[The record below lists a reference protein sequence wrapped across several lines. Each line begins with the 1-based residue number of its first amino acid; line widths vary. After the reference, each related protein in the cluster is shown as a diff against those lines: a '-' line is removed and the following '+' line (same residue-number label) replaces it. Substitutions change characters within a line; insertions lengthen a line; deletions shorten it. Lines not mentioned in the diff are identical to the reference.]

1 MKNLIFIC
9 LLTLV
14 TIPSFAQT
22 NDSKAPKFKFDA
34 KEVDFGTIE
43 RDSEGIVSY
52 TFTNVGKSPLIIS
65 KVTGSC
71 GCTVPSTP
79 KEPIMPG
86 QKGEIKVKYD
96 THRVG
101 KISKS
106 ITIISNADRPSITVS
121 VRGLVKPK
129 SALSLLE
136 KKEKSMIQEK

>member
-1 MKNLIFIC
+1 MKNLILVC
-9 LLTLV
+9 LISLFAVPT
-14 TIPSFAQT
+14 FAQHT
-22 NDSKAPKFKFDA
+22 DPKAPKFRFDE

-52 TFTNVGKSPLIIS
+52 TFTNIGKSPLIIS

-106 ITIISNADRPSITVS
+106 ITIVSNADRPSITIS
-121 VRGLVKPK
+121 VRGLVKPE

-136 KKEKSMIQEK
+136 KKNKSMIEEQ